1 MWRHRREDSTS
12 GRVSEETVRKRN
24 FLYCSIYPIEDV
36 PIPSLSVI
44 PLKQQK
50 KLAPGRKGSF
60 SAMVTS
66 LLLDTSVLDTS
77 GRKVKWQEHLEV
89 IFFSYVH
96 NCLWWDTKLPG
107 KGVERLRAQL
117 PSQQVLRH
125 QESWGFHLPR
135 CQSSALLPRSS
146 WGGSRAWA
154 GGSGSCAW
162 WLQACVVAPSPCQ
175 HLPPPPGSPRCF
187 SWSSVPNAVTVW
199 KQTGRTPSPLGTGY
213 VARRDMLVAGCLHHL
228 EALLNHLT
236 ANFVALSSTEE
247 KKPRY
252 TAPGQ

>member
-50 KLAPGRKGSF
+50 KKKAPGRKRS
-60 SAMVTS
+60 SLAMVTS
-66 LLLDTSVLDTS
+66 LLLDTRVLDTS
-77 GRKVKWQEHLEV
+77 GRRVKLQEHLEV

-96 NCLWWDTKLPG
+96 NCLWWDTKFPG

-125 QESWGFHLPR
+125 RESWGSHLPR

-146 WGGSRAWA
+146 WGGSR
-154 GGSGSCAW
+154 
-162 WLQACVVAPSPCQ
+162 
-175 HLPPPPGSPRCF
+175 PG
-187 SWSSVPNAVTVW
+187 
-199 KQTGRTPSPLGTGY
+199 LGTQGA
-213 VARRDMLVAGCLHHL
+213 VSGGCRHVWWHLAHASTSLLRQAHPGVFPEVMFQMLWLCGSRLGTRPALWALAMWQEETCLL
-228 EALLNHLT
+228 QDA
-236 ANFVALSSTEE
+236 
-247 KKPRY
+247 Y
-252 TAPGQ
+252 TIWRHCSIT